1 MSNPLV
7 NDDLPEM
14 GEPSV
19 RIPVNTSKRDP
30 KDDFDPRLIDPFNVH
45 RSNLV
50 FPGMDGLPFRGG
62 TTPDL
67 KESDPEH
74 RQPQIG
80 TKVGVKQLD
89 LSIQTDLEYYQNIL
103 QMVANGTAQISFEE
117 RVYGDDIKS
126 WRVLIRWVEYYY
138 FQPTSQADGFRR

>member
-19 RIPVNTSKRDP
+19 RIPEGNVKRDP

-45 RSNLV
+45 RSGLV
-50 FPGMDGLPFRGG
+50 FPGIDGLPFRG
-62 TTPDL
+62 TAPNL

-89 LSIQTDLEYYQNIL
+89 LSITDDMKYYQQIL

-138 FQPTSQADGFRR
+138 FQPTAQGEGFRR